1 MILLVAEIARLAT
14 ILAGVAGGILVAT
27 NSALVVVSRNEDW
40 DETGAVVTGILVVP
54 LAADGEAVAGCTG
67 AANERLTP
75 APTKPFVFVGE
86 YFVSE
91 S

>member
-1 MILLVAEIARLAT
+1 MVAETTGLAT
-14 ILAGVAGGILVAT
+14 MLARVAGRILVAIS
-27 NSALVVVSRNEDW
+27 SALVVVSRNEDW
-40 DETGAVVTGILVVP
+40 DETGAVVTGILVVT
-54 LAADGEAVAGCTG
+54 LAADGEAVAGCSG
-67 AANERLTP
+67 AENERLTP